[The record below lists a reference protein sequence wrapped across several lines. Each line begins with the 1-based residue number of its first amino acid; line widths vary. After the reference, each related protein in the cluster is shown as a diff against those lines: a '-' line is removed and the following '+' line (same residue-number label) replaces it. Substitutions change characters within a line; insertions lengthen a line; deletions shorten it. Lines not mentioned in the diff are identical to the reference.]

1 MNRTAIILI
10 VCIIV
15 LGALLVG
22 WMFQERTIFTSES
35 PDGKYMVSVLKRNF
49 ECLPVMPGHGSDVKC
64 SIELRTYDE
73 GRLLLRDNVD
83 MLQNIEQI
91 RWETDKVWFNSR
103 CAIRYDGAKI
113 GSW

>member
-1 MNRTAIILI
+1 
-10 VCIIV
+10 
-15 LGALLVG
+15 
-22 WMFQERTIFTSES
+22 MFQERTVFASKS
-35 PDGKYMVSVLKRNF
+35 PDSKYMFAVLQRNL
-49 ECLPVMPGHGSDVKC
+49 EYLPVMPGHGSDVEC
-64 SIELRTYDE
+64 LIELRTCEE
-73 GRLLLRDNVD
+73 GILLFRDNVD